1 VNQYAELELIPLT
14 TTQHRQYVD
23 TSQLISLLLDI
34 KAVAQSLP
42 YQGRHE
48 RVAIA
53 KHIAGF
59 I

>member
-1 VNQYAELELIPLT
+1 VHQYAELELLPLT
-14 TTQHRQYVD
+14 MTQHREYVD
-23 TSQLISLLLDI
+23 ISQLISLLLDI
-34 KAVAQSLP
+34 KAVAQYQP